1 VVRHFALSLV
11 IIQLERPQLTEG
23 DAMQLALVIPQQQR
37 QLIGRGGPP
46 IVERQANPTV
56 TDGVLEF
63 GRFRVLL
70 RQRRLLVG
78 GVPVELGARAFDVL
92 MVLIEADGALV
103 TKDELQSRVWPDVV
117 VAQDNLKVQISA
129 LRKAL
134 GKDRELVRTDHGR
147 GYRFTATV
155 RATATA
161 SESLSMSGASTPQ
174 SGKAASH
181 TDLAVIAARLTRLEV
196 GLAEALSLLGTHRTS
211 NRLRRRRYYSGSSS
225 RKTGR
230 RRPVGSVSRSINSHE
245 NARALP
251 G

>member
-1 VVRHFALSLV
+1 MIAQVEQPHA
-11 IIQLERPQLTEG
+11 QEG
-23 DAMQLALVIPQQQR
+23 KVMKPPPAMAKPWCESMDHD
-37 QLIGRGGPP
+37 GSP
-46 IVERQANPTV
+46 IVVHRASPAA
-56 TDGVLEF
+56 TDVPLEF

-78 GVPVELGARAFDVL
+78 GVPVELGARAFELL

-117 VAQDNLKVQISA
+117 VAQQNLKVQISA

-134 GKDRELVRTDHGR
+134 GEDRELVRTEHGR

-155 RATATA
+155 RATGTA
-161 SESLSMSGASTPQ
+161 PESLLTSRASTPQ
-174 SGKAASH
+174 SGWRAVSH
-181 TDLAVIAARLTRLEV
+181 TDLSVIASRLTRLEV

-211 NRLRRRRYYSGSSS
+211 SRLRRRRYYAGSSS

-230 RRPVGSVSRSINSHE
+230 PRPLGSVSRGINSRE
-245 NARALP
+245 NTRALP